1 MATKKTQEERDYQDT
16 LKVTQSMLGDMSKAM
31 ADMANSADGRNKK
44 LKEQTDITR
53 DILNNVNDIADTEKI
68 INQVNRQRAE
78 INNTNYGV
86 NEKLKQSQLAQLD
99 AVEGILKA
107 AQDTE
112 KVFKAVNDI
121 TSETTNHFSEGIDGI
136 MTKLEGIPIVGKAL
150 KNFFQPFADSAKS
163 VISKTADKFSSG
175 FKKAFL
181 SAREG
186 GASFTKSLGEGIT
199 GGVKGMGSMVS
210 TVGRLLAAINP
221 VVLAVIAIGL
231 AAYAGYKR
239 FVELDEAAKGFR
251 EETGLLNS
259 QTRGLQSNIKAV
271 SNQFAGLGVS
281 AEDVGRSAAAFTNEF
296 AGLEQPSKEVLGS
309 MVSLNKNFGIG
320 VEEGAQLN
328 KVFQN
333 IGGLS
338 AAQSQALI
346 GQTAEMARMAGVA
359 PQKVIQDM
367 AENSETAYRYFNG
380 SPKELAKAAVQ
391 AAKLGTSIAQAG
403 KVADGLL
410 DFESSI
416 TAELEASALLGTNIN
431 LGQARYL
438 AANGKILESQQAVLD
453 EVAGIGDLTKL
464 NTFEQEALAK
474 ATNME
479 FGDLVNQQRIREK
492 FGKLNEEQ
500 LAAANA
506 LIDSGRDISELSD
519 KDLANQTQR
528 LASQKEMQSYM
539 DDMQNTSSALST
551 AFMDMFEPVTSFVM
565 PILGDLFK
573 ILSKVLLPLFRMTGT
588 IFKAVF
594 KPLKAVYDIISAIVM
609 PLVEIASAIIDALI
623 TPFETAIDALDPLF
637 TKISEL
643 KDVTMRAAGP
653 IMNVFKAI
661 ANVVGGVFGGAI
673 GLVVDVLV
681 AGIDIIFKGISAI
694 ASFINDYL
702 VQPIMSVVNTIG
714 GAFSS
719 IGSFIGIE
727 GESTNNTGSTTTP
740 SINDGVVQD
749 GKVVSTNPADT
760 IFAMKKPEDLANSA
774 TTIQQSPTIDISAL
788 VSKMDEMI
796 QAVSANR
803 DVYMDREKVSSAVV
817 TSSEKSSQNRF
828 GLMGA

>member
-1 MATKKTQEERDYQDT
+1 MATKKTQEEREYQDT
-16 LKVTQSMLGDMSKAM
+16 LKITQSMLGNMSKAM
-31 ADMANSADGRNKK
+31 ADMTNSADGRNKK
-44 LKEQTDITR
+44 LKEQTDITK
-53 DILNNVNDIADTEKI
+53 DILKNVTDIADTQKV
-68 INQVNRQRAE
+68 INQITSQQAE
-78 INNTNYGV
+78 INKTNYGV

-99 AVEGILKA
+99 AVRGILDA
-107 AQDTE
+107 AQYTE
-112 KVFKAVNDI
+112 KIFKAVNDI
-121 TSETTNHFSEGIDGI
+121 TTETTNHFSEGIDDI
-136 MTKLEGIPIVGKAL
+136 MTKLENIPIVGKAL
-150 KNFFQPFADSAKS
+150 KNFFQPFADSSKS
-163 VISKTADKFSSG
+163 IINETANKFSSG
-175 FKKAFL
+175 FKDAFL
-181 SAREG
+181 KARQG
-186 GASFTKSLGEGIT
+186 GASFTKSLGEGIS
-199 GGVKGMGSMVS
+199 GGVKGMGSMIS
-210 TVGRLLAAINP
+210 TVRTLLMSINP
-221 VVLAVIAIGL
+221 IVLGVIAIGL

-239 FVELDEAAKGFR
+239 FVELDSAAKAFR

-259 QTRGLQSNIKAV
+259 QTRGLQSNLKAV
-271 SNQFAGLGVS
+271 SNEFAGLGVS
-281 AEDVGRSAAAFTNEF
+281 AEDVGKSAAAFSNEF
-296 AGLEQPSKEVLGS
+296 AGLEQPSKAVLGS

-333 IGGLS
+333 IGGLT

-359 PQKVIQDM
+359 PSKVIKDM
-367 AENSETAYRYFNG
+367 AENSEMAYRYFNG
-380 SPKELAKAAVQ
+380 SPEGLAKAAVQ

-410 DFESSI
+410 DFQSSI
-416 TAELEASALLGTNIN
+416 TSELEASALLGTNIN

-453 EVAGIGDLTKL
+453 EVAAVGDLTKL

-474 ATNME
+474 ATGME
-479 FGDLVNQQRIREK
+479 FGDLVNQQRIRER

-500 LAAANA
+500 LAAANS
-506 LIDSGRDISELSD
+506 LVESGRDISQLSD

-539 DDMQNTSSALST
+539 DDMQNTTGALST

-565 PILGDLFK
+565 PVLGDLFK
-573 ILSKVLLPLFRMTGT
+573 ILSKVLLPIFRIVG
-588 IFKAVF
+588 IVFKAIF
-594 KPLKAVYDIISAIVM
+594 KPLKAIYDVISAIVM
-609 PLVEIASAIIDALI
+609 PLVEIASAVIDALI

-661 ANVVGGVFGGAI
+661 ASVVGGVLGGAI
-673 GLVVDVLV
+673 GMVVDVLV
-681 AGIDIIFKGISAI
+681 AGIDIIFSGISAI
-694 ASFINDYL
+694 GSFINDYL
-702 VQPIMSVVNTIG
+702 VKPIMSVVNTIG

-719 IGSFIGIE
+719 IGSFIGIG
-727 GESTNNTGSTTTP
+727 GESTNDTGSTTTP
-740 SINDGVVQD
+740 AINDGVVQD

-760 IFAMKKPEDLANSA
+760 IFAMKKPEDLANSGA
-774 TTIQQSPTIDISAL
+774 TIQQSPTIDISAL
-788 VSKMDEMI
+788 VNKMDEMI

-803 DVYMDREKVSSAVV
+803 DVYMDREKVSSSVV
-817 TSSEKSSQNRF
+817 RTSEKSSQNRF